1 MSVKHAFKR
10 YNNVQSEDSERKY
23 DVCGLGNPL
32 VDILTYVDDD
42 FLKENNLHKGIM
54 HLIDAER
61 KAQLLEAVSEREYVM
76 EVGGACPNTISTLGL
91 LGLRVALTGGIGNDL
106 YGTFF
111 EERLKERGIDSFLR
125 RVKEDTGVSIILITP
140 DGERTMNTYLGACRE
155 FRKEHLPVEMVKSS
169 RFFYFTGYMWD
180 TENQK
185 EAVKYAI
192 DIARKNKVKVAF
204 DLADPFAV
212 ERYRNEFF
220 NLIRDRVDIVFAN
233 AREAWLMQN
242 PESGQKAVSIQG
254 KDIQRTTA
262 YLGSLCETAVV
273 KNGSRETHI
282 SYTGKITIVP
292 SFKTNVKDTTGAGDS
307 FAAGFLYGLIKGY
320 PLEKCGRI
328 ASFVA
333 SKTIEKVGAQAPE
346 NIKELL
352 DEMLLKDRG

>member
-1 MSVKHAFKR
+1 MKKR
-10 YNNVQSEDSERKY
+10 Y

-32 VDILTYVDDD
+32 VDILTYVGDD
-42 FLKENNLHKGIM
+42 FLRENNLHKGIM
-54 HLIDAER
+54 HLIDVER
-61 KAQLLEAVSEREYVM
+61 KTNLLKAISEREYKM

-111 EERLKERGIDSFLR
+111 EERLKEKGIDSYLR
-125 RVKEDTGVSIILITP
+125 MLKEDTGVSIILITP

-155 FRKEHLPVEMVKSS
+155 FRKENLPVEMVKRS

-185 EAVKYAI
+185 EAVNYAL
-192 DIARKNKVKVAF
+192 DIAEENGVKIAF

-212 ERYRNEFF
+212 ERYRNDFI

-233 AREAWLMQN
+233 AREAWLMYN
-242 PESGQKAVSIQG
+242 PEPKQNSKCTDGEGV
-254 KDIQRTTA
+254 QRTTA
-262 YLGSLCETAVV
+262 YLGALCDTVV
-273 KNGSRETHI
+273 IKNGSRETHI
-282 SYTGKITIVP
+282 SSMGKIKIVP
-292 SFKTNVKDTTGAGDS
+292 SFKTSVKDTTGAGDS
-307 FAAGFLYGLIKGY
+307 FAAGFLYGLIRGY

-328 ASFVA
+328 ASFIA
-333 SKTIEKVGAQAPE
+333 SKTIEKIGAQAPE

-352 DEMLLKDRG
+352 DGMLHKNLL